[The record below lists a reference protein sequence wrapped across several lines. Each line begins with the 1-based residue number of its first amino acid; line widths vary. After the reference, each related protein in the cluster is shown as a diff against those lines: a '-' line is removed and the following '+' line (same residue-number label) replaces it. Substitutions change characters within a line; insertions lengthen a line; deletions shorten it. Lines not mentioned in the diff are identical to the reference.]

1 MAGEN
6 QNHYWASSPFPHPVE
21 YPKWAYHTTKD
32 AKQVNSPD
40 ELAALGSEWS
50 TNYADKK
57 RDYPKMKFK
66 AKTGEIKPGELH
78 YETAVADDPEAEG
91 KLGSGWGDTVP
102 PAPGAPPPAAAAKK
116 NDK

>member
-1 MAGEN
+1 MPN
-6 QNHYWASSPFPHPVE
+6 YYSSSPYPHEVAW
-21 YPKWAYHTTKD
+21 PKTAYHDTEP
-32 AKQVNSPD
+32 AKQINSQA
-40 ELAALGSEWS
+40 ELDALGSEWS

-57 RDYPKMKFK
+57 RAFPKMKFK

-102 PAPGAPPPAAAAKK
+102 PAPGAPPPAMAAAKK